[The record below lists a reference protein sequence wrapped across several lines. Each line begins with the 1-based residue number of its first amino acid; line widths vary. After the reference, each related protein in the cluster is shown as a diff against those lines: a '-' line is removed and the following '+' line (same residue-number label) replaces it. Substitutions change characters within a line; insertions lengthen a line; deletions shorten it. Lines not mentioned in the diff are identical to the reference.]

1 MKNSQTSEI
10 TFAQNDTASLLAP
23 IFTHVSNTK
32 GERDKDI
39 VHYNYNGA
47 DITFRMFEKL
57 DAIEQSVL
65 LAIVGLSAKQGLLLP
80 PEPKQGSI
88 SERLLSRLN
97 KDTSELAPFSN
108 HPRVIK
114 TSYYAILKAS
124 GMGRSKQS
132 KERLIE
138 ALRRLSQVNYEIETD
153 RYITSENM
161 VSLVVDKDE
170 EMLYVGISSILSYAL
185 ENQYTYIDLVERKQ
199 LGSRAGVAHLLHAR
213 LSASVNVGRSHSFN
227 AERMAL
233 MLNGY
238 VSRQKKDG
246 AWHEVY
252 VDIDSVKLKNL
263 KKYVVSSFRKIGK
276 LDGWEISE
284 KGKGRDQVFIVS
296 RLDINNI

>member
-39 VHYNYNGA
+39 VHYNHNGA

-80 PEPKQGSI
+80 PEPKSGSI
-88 SERLLSRLN
+88 SEKLWSRLD
-97 KDTSELAPFSN
+97 KGASELSPFSN
-108 HPRVIK
+108 HPRAIK

-132 KERLIE
+132 KERLVE

-153 RYITSENM
+153 RHITSENM
-161 VSLVVDKDE
+161 VSLVVDKE
-170 EMLYVGISSILSYAL
+170 KEMLYIGISSILSYAF
-185 ENQYTYIDLVERKQ
+185 ENQYTYIDLLERKQ
-199 LGSRAGVAHLLHAR
+199 LGSRAGVVHLLHAR
-213 LSASVNVGRSHSFN
+213 LSASVNVGRSHTFN
-227 AERMAL
+227 AKRMAL
-233 MLNGY
+233 LLNGY
-238 VSRQKKDG
+238 VFRQKKDG
-246 AWHEVY
+246 AWQEIY
-252 VDIDSVKLKNL
+252 ADVDSEKLKSL
-263 KKYVVSSFRKIGK
+263 KKYVVSAFRKIGK
-276 LDGWEISE
+276 LEGWEITE
-284 KGKGRDQVFIVS
+284 TGKGKNQVFTVS
-296 RLDINNI
+296 RVNINND

>member
-10 TFAQNDTASLLAP
+10 TYAQNDTASLLAP

-80 PEPKQGSI
+80 PEPKPGSI
-88 SERLLSRLN
+88 SEKLLSQLN
-97 KDTSELAPFSN
+97 KGTSELSPFSN
-108 HPRVIK
+108 HPRAIK
-114 TSYYAILKAS
+114 TSYYGILKAS

-138 ALRRLSQVNYEIETD
+138 ALKRLSQVNYEIENE

-161 VSLVVDKDE
+161 ISMVVDKTE
-170 EMLYVGISSILSYAL
+170 EMLYIGISSILSYAF
-185 ENQYTYIDLVERKQ
+185 ENQYTYIDLIERKQ

-227 AERMAL
+227 AERIAL
-233 MLNGY
+233 LLNGY
-238 VSRQKKDG
+238 VSRNKKNG
-246 AWHEVY
+246 VWEEVFEE
-252 VDIDSVKLKNL
+252 VDSEKLKSL
-263 KKYVVSSFRKIGK
+263 KRYVVSAFKKIGE
-276 LDGWEISE
+276 LEGWEVSE
-284 KGKGRDQVFIVS
+284 KGKGKSQVFKVS
-296 RLDINNI
+296 RLDVSNI